1 MSDEVGRSDET
12 RSAGVNLVE
21 RYRELTTGIGEELL
35 VAAVAVA
42 VIAVF
47 PWLFSESPV
56 VSDVLDGYRGL
67 ATLMLIWAIFA
78 VGFDLL
84 LGYTGLLSF
93 GHAAFWGGSAYA
105 AGIFSANVSGDP
117 LAVVVAGT
125 VFAVLFAWLLGFL
138 SLRRGGIY
146 FSILTLAFAQML
158 FYMASSPLAFLTN
171 GENGFTNVE
180 ITPLFGML
188 PLGDEVMA
196 PFDVLLG
203 EWLYVFVG
211 VFTVLAILTA
221 YRILNSPYGT
231 VFRAIRE
238 NEQRAEFV
246 GLNVWRYKLMSFI
259 LSGAFAGVA
268 GSLFTIHGNYV
279 PLESLYW
286 TESGEIVI
294 MTVLGGVGSL
304 FGPIFG
310 AAVYLYVENI
320 VSGMATLN
328 VPFTSIVLID
338 DFGVYWHILL
348 GAIFV
353 VVVAV
358 FPRGIWGMM
367 EDVAGFTVLLLT
379 DPAEARRVARE
390 SVVGTAT
397 GVRDRLVG
405 LVSRGDRR

>member
-1 MSDEVGRSDET
+1 MSDEVGSPTDEAT
-12 RSAGVNLVE
+12 GTDVPLVD
-21 RYRELTTGIGEELL
+21 RYEAFTDGIGEEI
-35 VAAVAVA
+35 VVIAVATVA
-42 VIAVF
+42 VAVF
-47 PWLFSESPV
+47 PWLFAEAPI

-78 VGFDLL
+78 IGFDLL

-93 GHAAFWGGSAYA
+93 GHAAFWGGAAYA
-105 AGIFSANVSGDP
+105 AGIFSAEVTGEP
-117 LAVVVAGT
+117 LLVVLAGT
-125 VFAVLFAWLLGFL
+125 TFAVLFAWLLGFL

-171 GENGFTNVE
+171 GENGFTSVE
-180 ITPLFGML
+180 ITPL
-188 PLGDEVMA
+188 LGVLDLGTEA
-196 PFDVLLG
+196 PFHVLLG
-203 EWLYVFVG
+203 EWLYVFVA
-211 VFTVLAILTA
+211 VFTVAAIAVA

-246 GLNVWRYKLMSFI
+246 GLNVWRYKLMSFV

-279 PLESLYW
+279 PLQSLYW

-310 AAVYLYVENI
+310 AGLYLYVENI
-320 VSGMATLN
+320 VSGMETLN
-328 VPFTSIVLID
+328 VPFTDIVLVSN
-338 DFGVYWHILL
+338 FGVYWHILL
-348 GAIFV
+348 GLVFV
-353 VVVAV
+353 VVVV
-358 FPRGIWGMM
+358 GFPRGIWGML
-367 EDVAGFTVLLLT
+367 EDLTGFVVLAVT
-379 DPAEARRVARE
+379 DREAATARLRTKL
-390 SVVGTAT
+390 SGA
-397 GVRDRLVG
+397 RDRIAEIVG
-405 LVSRGDRR
+405 RGGDR

>member
-1 MSDEVGRSDET
+1 MSDEVGSPTDEPT
-12 RSAGVNLVE
+12 GAGVSLVE
-21 RYRELTTGIGEELL
+21 RYEAFTDGIGEEIVVIV
-35 VAAVAVA
+35 VATVAV
-42 VIAVF
+42 AVF
-47 PWLFSESPV
+47 PWLFSEAPV

-78 VGFDLL
+78 IGFDLL

-93 GHAAFWGGSAYA
+93 GHAAFWGGAAYA
-105 AGIFSANVSGDP
+105 AGIFSAEVTGEP
-117 LAVVVAGT
+117 LLVVLAGT
-125 VFAVLFAWLLGFL
+125 TFAVLFAWFLGYL

-171 GENGFTNVE
+171 GENGFTSVE
-180 ITPLFGML
+180 ITPL
-188 PLGDEVMA
+188 LGVLELGSEA
-196 PFDVLLG
+196 PFHMLLG
-203 EWLYVFVG
+203 EWLYVFVA
-211 VFTVLAILTA
+211 VFTVAAIATA

-246 GLNVWRYKLMSFI
+246 GLNVWRYKLMSFV

-310 AAVYLYVENI
+310 AGVYLYVENI
-320 VSGMATLN
+320 VSGMEALTI
-328 VPFTSIVLID
+328 PFTEIVLISN
-338 DFGVYWHILL
+338 FGVYWHILL
-348 GAIFV
+348 GLVFV
-353 VVVAV
+353 VVVV
-358 FPRGIWGMM
+358 GFPRGIWGML
-367 EDVAGFTVLLLT
+367 EDFTSFLVLAVTDREAAQAHLRTRLAG
-379 DPAEARRVARE
+379 A
-390 SVVGTAT
+390 
-397 GVRDRLVG
+397 RDRTAELLG
-405 LVSRGDRR
+405 RGGDR

>member
-1 MSDEVGRSDET
+1 MSDEVGSPTDET
-12 RSAGVNLVE
+12 TGAGVSLVE
-21 RYRELTTGIGEELL
+21 RYEAFTDGIGEEVVVIV
-35 VAAVAVA
+35 VATLAV
-42 VIAVF
+42 AVF
-47 PWLFSESPV
+47 PWLFAEAPV

-78 VGFDLL
+78 IGFDLL

-93 GHAAFWGGSAYA
+93 GHAAFWGGAAYA
-105 AGIFSANVSGDP
+105 AGIFSAEVTGEP
-117 LAVVVAGT
+117 LLVVLAGT
-125 VFAVLFAWLLGFL
+125 TFAVLFAWVLGFL

-171 GENGFTNVE
+171 GENGFTSVE
-180 ITPLFGML
+180 ITPL
-188 PLGDEVMA
+188 LGVLDLGTEA
-196 PFDVLLG
+196 PFHMLLG
-203 EWLYVFVG
+203 EWLYVFVA
-211 VFTVLAILTA
+211 VFTVGAIWFA

-246 GLNVWRYKLMSFI
+246 GLNVWRYKLMSFV

-310 AAVYLYVENI
+310 AGVYLYVENI
-320 VSGMATLN
+320 VSGMEALTI
-328 VPFTSIVLID
+328 PFTEIVLISN
-338 DFGVYWHILL
+338 FGVYWHILL
-348 GAIFV
+348 GLVFV
-353 VVVAV
+353 VVVV
-358 FPRGIWGMM
+358 GFPRGIWGMI
-367 EDVAGFTVLLLT
+367 EDLTGFVVLAVT
-379 DPAEARRVARE
+379 DREAAKARVRTKLSGA
-390 SVVGTAT
+390 
-397 GVRDRLVG
+397 RDRTVETF
-405 LVSRGDRR
+405 SRGGKR

>member
-1 MSDEVGRSDET
+1 MSDEVGSPTDEAT
-12 RSAGVNLVE
+12 GTGVSLVE
-21 RYRELTTGIGEELL
+21 RYETFTDGIGEEI
-35 VAAVAVA
+35 VVIVTATVAV
-42 VIAVF
+42 AVF
-47 PWLFSESPV
+47 PWLFAEAPV

-78 VGFDLL
+78 IGFDLL

-105 AGIFSANVSGDP
+105 AGIFSAEVTGEP
-117 LAVVVAGT
+117 LLVVLAGT
-125 VFAVLFAWLLGFL
+125 TFAVLFAWVLGFL

-171 GENGFTNVE
+171 GENGFTSVE
-180 ITPLFGML
+180 ITPL
-188 PLGDEVMA
+188 LGVLDLGTEVMA

-203 EWLYVFVG
+203 EYLYVFVAA
-211 VFTVLAILTA
+211 FTVGAIAVA

-246 GLNVWRYKLMSFI
+246 GLNVWRYKLMSFV

-310 AAVYLYVENI
+310 AGVYLYVENI
-320 VSGMATLN
+320 VSGMEALTI
-328 VPFTSIVLID
+328 PFTDIVLLSN
-338 DFGVYWHILL
+338 FGVYWHILL
-348 GAIFV
+348 GLVFV
-353 VVVAV
+353 VVVV
-358 FPRGIWGMM
+358 GFPRGIWGML
-367 EDVAGFTVLLLT
+367 DDLTGFLVLAAT
-379 DPAEARRVARE
+379 DTEAAKARLRTKL
-390 SVVGTAT
+390 SGA
-397 GVRDRLVG
+397 RDRTVETFG
-405 LVSRGDRR
+405 RGGDR

>member
-1 MSDEVGRSDET
+1 MSDEVGSPTDEAT
-12 RSAGVNLVE
+12 GTGVSLVE
-21 RYRELTTGIGEELL
+21 RYEAFTDGIGEEVVVV
-35 VAAVAVA
+35 VAATVAV
-42 VIAVF
+42 AVF
-47 PWLFSESPV
+47 PWLFAEAPV

-78 VGFDLL
+78 IGFDLL

-93 GHAAFWGGSAYA
+93 GHAAFWGGAAYA
-105 AGIFSANVSGDP
+105 AGIFSAEVTGEP
-117 LAVVVAGT
+117 LLVVLAGT
-125 VFAVLFAWLLGFL
+125 TFAVLFAWFLGFL

-171 GENGFTNVE
+171 GENGFTSVE
-180 ITPLFGML
+180 ITPL
-188 PLGDEVMA
+188 LGVLELGSEA
-196 PFDVLLG
+196 PFHMLLG
-203 EWLYVFVG
+203 EWLYVFVA
-211 VFTVLAILTA
+211 VFAVGAIWLA

-246 GLNVWRYKLMSFI
+246 GLNVWRYKLMSFV

-268 GSLFTIHGNYV
+268 GSLFTIHSNYV

-310 AAVYLYVENI
+310 AGVYLYVENI
-320 VSGMATLN
+320 VSGMETLT
-328 VPFTSIVLID
+328 VPFTDIVLISN
-338 DFGVYWHILL
+338 FGVYWHILL
-348 GAIFV
+348 GLVFV
-353 VVVAV
+353 VVVV
-358 FPRGIWGMM
+358 GFPRGIWGML
-367 EDVAGFTVLLLT
+367 DDFTGFLVLAAT
-379 DPAEARRVARE
+379 DREAAKARLRTKL
-390 SVVGTAT
+390 SGA
-397 GVRDRLVG
+397 RDRTVETF
-405 LVSRGDRR
+405 SRGGKR

>member
-1 MSDEVGRSDET
+1 MSDEVGSPTDEAT
-12 RSAGVNLVE
+12 SGGVSLVD
-21 RYRELTTGIGEELL
+21 RYEAFTDGIGEEIVVIV
-35 VAAVAVA
+35 VATVAV
-42 VIAVF
+42 AVF
-47 PWLFSESPV
+47 PWLFAEAPV

-78 VGFDLL
+78 IGFDLL

-93 GHAAFWGGSAYA
+93 GHAAFWGGAAYA
-105 AGIFSANVSGDP
+105 AGIFSAEVTGEP
-117 LAVVVAGT
+117 LLVVLAGT
-125 VFAVLFAWLLGFL
+125 TFAVLFAWFLGFL

-171 GENGFTNVE
+171 GENGFTSVE
-180 ITPLFGML
+180 ITPL
-188 PLGDEVMA
+188 LGVLDLGTEA
-196 PFDVLLG
+196 PFHMLLG
-203 EWLYVFVG
+203 EWLYVFVA
-211 VFTVLAILTA
+211 VFTVAAIATA

-246 GLNVWRYKLMSFI
+246 GLNVWRYKLMSFV

-310 AAVYLYVENI
+310 AGVYLYVENI
-320 VSGMATLN
+320 VSGMDVLT
-328 VPFTSIVLID
+328 VPFTDIVLISN
-338 DFGVYWHILL
+338 FGVYWHILL
-348 GAIFV
+348 GLVFV
-353 VVVAV
+353 VVVV
-358 FPRGIWGMM
+358 GFPRGIWGIL
-367 EDVAGFTVLLLT
+367 EDLTSFLVLAVT
-379 DPAEARRVARE
+379 DREAAQAHLRTKLSGA
-390 SVVGTAT
+390 
-397 GVRDRLVG
+397 RDRTVETFR
-405 LVSRGDRR
+405 RGDDR

>member
-1 MSDEVGRSDET
+1 MSDEVGSPTDEAT
-12 RSAGVNLVE
+12 GSGVSLVE
-21 RYRELTTGIGEELL
+21 RYEAFTDGIGEEVVVVV
-35 VAAVAVA
+35 VATVAV
-42 VIAVF
+42 AVF
-47 PWLFSESPV
+47 PWLFAEAPV

-78 VGFDLL
+78 IGFDLL

-93 GHAAFWGGSAYA
+93 GHAAFWGGAAYA
-105 AGIFSANVSGDP
+105 AGIFSAEVTGEP
-117 LAVVVAGT
+117 LLVVLAGT
-125 VFAVLFAWLLGFL
+125 TFAVLFAWFLGFL

-171 GENGFTNVE
+171 GENGFTSVE
-180 ITPLFGML
+180 ITPL
-188 PLGDEVMA
+188 LGVLDLGTEA
-196 PFDVLLG
+196 PFHMLLG
-203 EWLYVFVG
+203 EWLYVFVAAFAVG
-211 VFTVLAILTA
+211 AIWFA

-246 GLNVWRYKLMSFI
+246 GLNVWRYKLMSFV

-268 GSLFTIHGNYV
+268 GSLFTIHSNYV

-310 AAVYLYVENI
+310 AGVYLYVENI
-320 VSGMATLN
+320 VSGMEALTI
-328 VPFTSIVLID
+328 PFTEIVLIPN
-338 DFGVYWHILL
+338 FGVYWHILL
-348 GAIFV
+348 GLVFV
-353 VVVAV
+353 VVVV
-358 FPRGIWGMM
+358 GFPRGIWGML
-367 EDVAGFTVLLLT
+367 EDLTAFTVLVVTDREAAKARVRTKLT
-379 DPAEARRVARE
+379 GARDSAVE
-390 SVVGTAT
+390 TF
-397 GVRDRLVG
+397 
-405 LVSRGDRR
+405 SRGGKR